1 MKGRRAKKGA
11 VLATAVVFMTI
22 IIALSVLVVVFASS
36 STKRAVNAAKRAN
49 SSIEADI
56 IGDEF
61 VTAVKNGYESY
72 KSGSEESGIRKLPV
86 ATINAHMNK
95 FVGKINEN
103 YSCEVSVSASKTY
116 SLKLIETSG
125 EKETQMMLVSVNVN
139 EVKDE
144 NDADKVKG
152 YTYSVVKW
160 NLSDS
165 DFAKLNVGGSFTEEQ
180 MSALANDYLDFYFN
194 MKNSTDVILS
204 ADVYQ
209 LHLAEFLQSNNNNN
223 LPQCY
228 LTAETKKASDEAD
241 EAGETVYYVAVAK
254 DAESNGEYILFKY
267 RLVETTTEEN
277 KMPELHVY
285 VGEDEYVFTAEYKED
300 EVVGDPVVTSV
311 EAEGIKTITTTTT
324 YTYTPIYTV
333 NITKSSSGS
342 ASEHP
347 EETMTGASRTSTSV
361 STETT
366 KITTTETSEVKSEE
380 EIS

>member
-49 SSIEADI
+49 SSIEANI

-61 VTAVKNGYESY
+61 VASVKNGYEEYNNASD
-72 KSGSEESGIRKLPV
+72 GSGIRELPV

-116 SLKLIETSG
+116 SLKLIEKSG
-125 EKETQMMLVSVNVN
+125 EKETQTMLVSVKVD

-144 NDADKVKG
+144 EDANKIIG
-152 YTYSVVKW
+152 YTYSVLKW

-165 DFAKLNVGGSFTEEQ
+165 DFAKLNVTETFDC
-180 MSALANDYLDFYFN
+180 MNTLASDYLGFYFK
-194 MKNSTDVILS
+194 MKNSTDVTLS

-209 LHLAEFLQSNNNNN
+209 LHLAEFLQEDDNTD

-228 LTAETKKASDEAD
+228 LTAETTKASDEAD
-241 EAGETVYYVAVAK
+241 EVIYYYVAVAK
-254 DAESNGEYILFKY
+254 NEDGGEYILFKY
-267 RLVETTTEEN
+267 RLKETTEG
-277 KMPELHVY
+277 MPKLHIY
-285 VGEDEYVFTAEYKED
+285 VGEDEYVLTAEYREG
-300 EVVGDPVVTSV
+300 EVISTSTSENTN
-311 EAEGIKTITTTTT
+311 EAEGIKTITTTIT

-333 NITKSSSGS
+333 NITKASGG
-342 ASEHP
+342 ASEYP
-347 EETMTGASRTSTSV
+347 AETTTGAPWTSTSTSV
-361 STETT
+361 KTVNIEP
-366 KITTTETSEVKSEE
+366 TTETPDDDEE
-380 EIS
+380 NAS

>member
-49 SSIEADI
+49 SSIEANI

-61 VTAVKNGYESY
+61 VASVKDGYEEYNNASD
-72 KSGSEESGIRKLPV
+72 ESGIRELPV
-86 ATINAHMNK
+86 ATINAHMNE
-95 FVGKINEN
+95 FAHKINEN

-116 SLKLIETSG
+116 SLKLIEKSG
-125 EKETQMMLVSVNVN
+125 EKETQTMLVSVKVD

-144 NDADKVKG
+144 EDANKIIG
-152 YTYSVVKW
+152 YTYSVLKW

-165 DFAKLNVGGSFTEEQ
+165 DFAKLNVIETFDCMNT
-180 MSALANDYLDFYFN
+180 LASDYLDFYFK

-209 LHLAEFLQSNNNNN
+209 LHLAELLQFDRENN

-228 LTAETKKASDEAD
+228 LTVETKKESDEAD
-241 EAGETVYYVAVAK
+241 EIIYYVAVAK
-254 DAESNGEYILFKY
+254 NEDGGEYILFKY
-267 RLVETTTEEN
+267 RLKETTEG
-277 KMPELHVY
+277 MPELHIY
-285 VGEDEYVFTAEYKED
+285 IGEDEYVLTAEYREG
-300 EVVGDPVVTSV
+300 EVISTSTSENTN
-311 EAEGIKTITTTTT
+311 EAEGIKTITTTIT

-333 NITKSSSGS
+333 NITKASDG
-342 ASEHP
+342 ASEYHT
-347 EETMTGASRTSTSV
+347 ETMTGAPWTSTSTSV
-361 STETT
+361 KTVKIEPTTE
-366 KITTTETSEVKSEE
+366 TTTETTTDEE
-380 EIS
+380 NAS